1 MAKGKNNYQPRLLIK
16 YNEVVQKYLADR
28 LGIKNKMR
36 IPKIEK
42 IVLNMGI
49 GDAKEH
55 KNWLT
60 SGVEELTTIA
70 GQKAVVTISK
80 KAISNFKIREGD
92 PVGIRVTLRSEKM
105 YEFVD
110 RFISAASPRI
120 RDFRGFSTK
129 GFDGRGN
136 YNFGV
141 NEQIIFPE
149 IDYDKINNIKGMNI
163 SIVTTGK
170 TDEEAYELLIAMGF
184 PIRQKKKKIEEA
196 AEDLVEGIE
205 NTPAEMQDEDKA
217 DETPI
222 DEVEV
227 ALDVEDNKEE
237 ISEEEETPEKK
248 PVEVDKEEVKI
259 GEKSVSEDSVEGIED
274 TSAKMQDE
282 DKADETLIDEVEMA
296 SDVGD
301 NKEEISEEE
310 EPPEKKPVEADKE
323 EVKTGEESISDETV
337 EGIENTPA
345 ELQDEDKADESPI
358 DEVEMVAD
366 VGDNK
371 EETSKEKEETPEKG
385 SNV

>member
-16 YNEVVQKYLADR
+16 YNEVVQKYLANR
-28 LGIKNKMR
+28 LDIKNNLR
-36 IPKIEK
+36 VPKIEK

-49 GDAKEH
+49 GDAKEN
-55 KNWLT
+55 KKWLT

-70 GQKAVVTISK
+70 GQKAVVTNSK
-80 KAISNFKIREGD
+80 KAISNFKIREND
-92 PVGIRVTLRSEKM
+92 PVGIRVTLRSNKM
-105 YEFVD
+105 YEFFD
-110 RFISAASPRI
+110 RFISVASPRI

-184 PIRQKKKKIEEA
+184 PIRQKKKKIEEG
-196 AEDLVEGIE
+196 AEDSVEGIE

-222 DEVEV
+222 DEVEMV
-227 ALDVEDNKEE
+227 SDVGDKKEE
-237 ISEEEETPEKK
+237 ISEEE
-248 PVEVDKEEVKI
+248 
-259 GEKSVSEDSVEGIED
+259 
-274 TSAKMQDE
+274 
-282 DKADETLIDEVEMA
+282 
-296 SDVGD
+296 
-301 NKEEISEEE
+301 
-310 EPPEKKPVEADKE
+310 
-323 EVKTGEESISDETV
+323 
-337 EGIENTPA
+337 
-345 ELQDEDKADESPI
+345 
-358 DEVEMVAD
+358 
-366 VGDNK
+366 
-371 EETSKEKEETPEKG
+371 EETPEKG